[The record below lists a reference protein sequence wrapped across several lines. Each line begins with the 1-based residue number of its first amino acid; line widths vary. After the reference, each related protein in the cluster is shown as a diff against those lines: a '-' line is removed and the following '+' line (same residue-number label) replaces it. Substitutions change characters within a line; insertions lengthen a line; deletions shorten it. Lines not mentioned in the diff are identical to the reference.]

1 MERRGGVD
9 EWTGE
14 IQSKTARIF
23 EEREEWQGN
32 VGSEMSESDVLDFA
46 LFSSRCA
53 FFFPCGLSQFSN
65 TLLTKISHLTPHFL

>member
-1 MERRGGVD
+1 MEKLRGVD

-32 VGSEMSESDVLDFA
+32 VGS
-46 LFSSRCA
+46 
-53 FFFPCGLSQFSN
+53 
-65 TLLTKISHLTPHFL
+65 